1 MSAAVITRLER
12 MGRWEPDA
20 QGRMRLAALELY
32 LDPGFEQ
39 TTVSDIAERAGVT
52 ERTFFRY
59 FADKREVL
67 FDATGQMEHDVL
79 AVLAAT
85 DPSLPALDAAG
96 EALADG
102 TAMLEERREY
112 ARRRAAAIAANAS
125 LQERELLKLA
135 QLGEAVTAALRE
147 RGVAEPEASIAAETA
162 VAAFKVAFAAWI
174 GDDAPGSLAERVRA
188 VMERLRALAALS

>member
-1 MSAAVITRLER
+1 

-39 TTVSDIAERAGVT
+39 TTVADIAERAGVT

-59 FADKREVL
+59 FTDKREVL

-96 EALADG
+96 RRSPTVRRCWRSGASTRGA
-102 TAMLEERREY
+102 ERR
-112 ARRRAAAIAANAS
+112 RSPRTRACRS
-125 LQERELLKLA
+125 
-135 QLGEAVTAALRE
+135 
-147 RGVAEPEASIAAETA
+147 
-162 VAAFKVAFAAWI
+162 
-174 GDDAPGSLAERVRA
+174 GSC
-188 VMERLRALAALS
+188 

>member
-1 MSAAVITRLER
+1 

-39 TTVSDIAERAGVT
+39 TTVADIAERAGVT

-59 FADKREVL
+59 FTDKREVL

-135 QLGEAVTAALRE
+135 QLGEAVAAALRA

-174 GDDAPGSLAERVRA
+174 GDDAPGSLAERVRG
-188 VMERLRALAALS
+188 VMRRLRALAALD

>member
-1 MSAAVITRLER
+1 

-20 QGRMRLAALELY
+20 QGRMRLAALDLY

-39 TTVSDIAERAGVT
+39 TTVADIAQRAGVT

-59 FADKREVL
+59 FTDKREVL

-79 AVLAAT
+79 AVLAAV
-85 DPSLPALDAAG
+85 PPGLPALEAAG

-102 TAMLEERREY
+102 TAMLDERREY
-112 ARRRAAAIAANAS
+112 ARRRAEAIAANAS

-135 QLGEAVTAALRE
+135 QLGDAVAAALRD
-147 RGVAEPEASIAAETA
+147 RGVDAAEAAIAAETA
-162 VAAFKVAFAAWI
+162 VAAFKVAFSAWI
-174 GDDAPGSLAERVRA
+174 GDDAPGPLADRVRQ
-188 VMERLRALAALS
+188 VLGRLRALAAG

>member
-1 MSAAVITRLER
+1 

-20 QGRMRLAALELY
+20 QGRMRLAALQLY

-39 TTVSDIAERAGVT
+39 TTVSDIAARAGVT

-59 FADKREVL
+59 FTDKREVL

-79 AVLAAT
+79 AVLAG
-85 DPSLPALDAAG
+85 LPAGVPALEAAE
-96 EALADG
+96 EALAEG
-102 TAMLEERREY
+102 TAMLEERRPY
-112 ARRRAAAIAANAS
+112 ARQRAAAIAANAS

-147 RGVAEPEASIAAETA
+147 RGAAHQEAAIAAETA
-162 VAAFKVAFAAWI
+162 VGAFKVAFAAWVA
-174 GDDAPGSLAERVRA
+174 DDAPGSLAERVRQ
-188 VMERLRALAALS
+188 VMGELRALSAVVTD